1 MGLPTYAFG
10 QEAST
15 VCSSWVSGLG
25 WYGTFHIQVPMFEKI
40 NKQSFEE
47 EAFKTVD
54 LLFRMVNC
62 RCTELVIAVGTQ

>member
-1 MGLPTYAFG
+1 MLVPGRRLVAFG
-10 QEAST
+10 ALLMSAA
-15 VCSSWVSGLG
+15 G

>member
-1 MGLPTYAFG
+1 MP
-10 QEAST
+10 AS
-15 VCSSWVSGLG
+15 G